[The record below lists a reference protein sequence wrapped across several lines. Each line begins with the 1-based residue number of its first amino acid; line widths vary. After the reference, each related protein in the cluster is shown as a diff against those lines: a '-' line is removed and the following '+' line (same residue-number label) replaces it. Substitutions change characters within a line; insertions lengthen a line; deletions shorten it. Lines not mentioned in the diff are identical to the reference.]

1 MPKVSQVEFSVLSPT
16 QIKKLS
22 CVEITRPELYDA
34 DGYPVERGIVDP
46 RMGVVDPGVVC
57 RTCGLRLGDCMGH
70 FGHIELIKP
79 VIHPVFAPKIFAVL
93 QACCHKCGKITAPE
107 DAKGITEC
115 AKKRLEKCP
124 YCKEKQHKIRYEK
137 PTSYYEGGS
146 QICADELRERFER
159 IPDEEL
165 KRLKFKGGRPEWMII
180 TILPVPP
187 ITDRP
192 SIVLDTGERSEDD
205 LTHKLVDIVR
215 INERLKKS
223 LDIGAPDFL
232 IDDIIE
238 LLQYHVATYIKN
250 DLANVPP
257 ARHRSGRPL
266 KTLAQRLI
274 GKEGRFRFNLTGKRV
289 NFSARSVISP
299 DNFIDI
305 DEVGVPEVVA
315 RALTV
320 PERVTEQNTDEMKK
334 LIINGSKTYPGA
346 NYVIR
351 VDGLKKKITDETKEM
366 ISQEII
372 PGYTVERHL
381 QEGDWVIFNR
391 QPSLHRMSMMGH
403 RVKIMSGKTFRLHLC
418 ATTPYNADFDGDEMN
433 LHVPQNEEA
442 RAEVKSLLGVEKHI
456 RTPRYGLP
464 IIGAK
469 QDHLM
474 GLFFLTHD
482 KVTLSKKELSN
493 LAFTMNVDVKLD
505 KDTYTGKEA
514 FSLLLLPPDLNYK
527 GKTKTG
533 EDVLIENGVLK
544 KGYMDV
550 KAIGP
555 EYGGLLNKINLLYGD
570 EACGKFLNKT
580 VRLSLLFL
588 TSYNYTISIN
598 DYNIDQEGI
607 REIQKIIKKR
617 VDKYVQNEGAK
628 EDQLA
633 LERILTEIE
642 AIVKQYLPKDAYS
655 RVAAETGSRGNMVS
669 IAQIIGCLGQEKLKG
684 ARITRGYYGRT
695 LPFFKINDTN
705 PSAYGFVKNGYR
717 KGLTPVEFFFDAMHG
732 REGLSDTALKTKHS
746 GYLERRLVNSLHDI
760 KIMNDG
766 TVRDENNRIIQF
778 VPFENNVNPYR
789 TNKGKIS
796 MEDLL

>member
-1 MPKVSQVEFSVLSPT
+1 MTRVKQVEFTILSPM

-57 RTCGLRLGDCMGH
+57 RTCGSRLGECMGH

-79 VIHPVFAPKIFAVL
+79 VIHPVFAAKIYAVL
-93 QACCHKCGKITAPE
+93 QAVCHKCGKCTAPE
-107 DAKGITEC
+107 DVKGTSQL
-115 AKKRLEKCP
+115 AKKRAEKCP
-124 YCKEKQHKIRYEK
+124 HCGEKQHKIRYEK
-137 PTSYYEGGS
+137 PTSYYESGR
-146 QICADELRERFER
+146 QLTVDEIRGRFER
-159 IPDEEL
+159 IPEEEL
-165 KRLKFKGGRPEWMII
+165 TRLKFKGGRPEWMII

-223 LDIGAPDFL
+223 LDIGAPEFL
-232 IDDIIE
+232 IEDIIE

-266 KTLAQRLI
+266 KTLAQRLV

-305 DEVGVPEVVA
+305 DEVGIPEVVA
-315 RALTV
+315 RTLTV
-320 PERVTEQNTDEMKK
+320 PEKVTDQNVEELRKF
-334 LIINGSKTYPGA
+334 INNGNKYPGA

-351 VDGLKKKITDETKEM
+351 IDGLKKKVTEETKEM
-366 ISQEII
+366 ISQEIMT
-372 PGYTVERHL
+372 GYTVERHL
-381 QEGDWVIFNR
+381 MDGDWVIFNR

-403 RVKIMSGKTFRLHLC
+403 RARIMGGKTFRLHLC

-433 LHVPQNEEA
+433 LHVVQTEEA
-442 RAEVKSLLGVEKHI
+442 RAEIKNLLSVEKHI

-469 QDHLM
+469 HDHLM

-482 KVTLSKKELSN
+482 KVTLTKREVSN
-493 LAFTMNVDVKLD
+493 LAFTLGVDVTLD
-505 KDTYTGKEA
+505 KDTYTGKEV
-514 FSLLLLPPDLNYK
+514 FSMILLPPDMNYK

-533 EDVLIENGVLK
+533 EDVIIEDGLLK
-544 KGYMDV
+544 KGYIDV
-550 KAIGP
+550 KAIGS
-555 EYGGLLNKINLLYGD
+555 EHGGLLNKVNLIYGD
-570 EACGKFLNKT
+570 EAGGKFLNNLT
-580 VRLSLLFL
+580 RLSLLFL

-598 DYNIDQEGI
+598 DYNIDQEGVK
-607 REIQKIIKKR
+607 EMQKIIKKR
-617 VDKYVQNEGAK
+617 VDKFTASSGSV
-628 EDQLA
+628 EDQLG

-642 AIVKQYLPKDAYS
+642 DVVKEHLPKDSYS
-655 RVAAETGSRGNMVS
+655 RVAAETGARGNMVS
-669 IAQIIGCLGQEKLKG
+669 VAQITGCLGQEKLKG
-684 ARITRGYYGRT
+684 SKITRGYYGRV
-695 LPFFKINDTN
+695 LPFFKINEVN
-705 PSAYGFVKNGYR
+705 PSAYGFVKHGYR
-717 KGLTPVEFFFDAMHG
+717 EGLTPIEFFFDAMHG

-746 GYLERRLVNSLHDI
+746 GYLERRLVNSLHDLKI
-760 KIMNDG
+760 KEDG
-766 TVRDENNRIIQF
+766 TVRDESNRIVQF
-778 VPFENNVNPYR
+778 VPFENNINPYR